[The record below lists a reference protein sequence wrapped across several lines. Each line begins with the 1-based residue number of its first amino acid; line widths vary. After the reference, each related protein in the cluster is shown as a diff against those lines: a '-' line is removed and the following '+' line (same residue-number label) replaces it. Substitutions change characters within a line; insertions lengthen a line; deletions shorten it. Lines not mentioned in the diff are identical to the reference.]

1 MTPVPAVRGLT
12 FVSLLTSSLLNKIG
26 ISWTRVLQEEEI
38 FPMIPRSEWSTQ
50 WSLKYPR
57 KFSEIWVKTRCKIAC
72 DYTWLYH
79 SKIRGDVAALV
90 RSRMNVLQPF
100 ERTIKQTT
108 ETMPPSH
115 KTITAAVMTTN
126 RITSLRELLHYW
138 KFARL
143 DDAFSE
149 FFEPE
154 ASPVEGQPPQQ
165 KEKRRKKMKR
175 RKKIKK
181 RKALRRWSLSRP
193 IITLEF
199 RNFVFF
205 ACFQNCRKRWC

>member
-26 ISWTRVLQEEEI
+26 ISWTRVLQEEKI
-38 FPMIPRSEWSTQ
+38 FPVIPRSEWSTQ
-50 WSLKYPR
+50 WSFKYPR
-57 KFSEIWVKTRCKIAC
+57 KFSEILRNLRLQ
-72 DYTWLYH
+72 WLYH

-100 ERTIKQTT
+100 ESTIEQTT

-115 KTITAAVMTTN
+115 KTITAAAMTTN
-126 RITSLRELLHYW
+126 RITSLRQLLHYW

-193 IITLEF
+193 ITLEF
-199 RNFVFF
+199 RNFVLF